1 MEHFLRHWV
10 AGVYGLL
17 VDQAGAF
24 TEAGG
29 QIVAGSHGRSYAVVG
44 GKAYP
49 LLCGDIVPWQTEDG
63 MSDGRCGKV
72 AVDHGQCPAHAAER
86 DYWQDLSPREQQA
99 IEQAEEAW
107 A

>member
-49 LLCGDIVPWQTEDG
+49 G
-63 MSDGRCGKV
+63 
-72 AVDHGQCPAHAAER
+72 AAAGWPSITANAR
-86 DYWQDLSPREQQA
+86 PTPRSGTTG
-99 IEQAEEAW
+99 W